1 MMTAEKPGRC
11 NLRGGAFSFSNP
23 INLINLINLINPHNP
38 TNHIARSAARSRQ
51 LQTLA
56 TPSIVKSR

>member
-23 INLINLINLINPHNP
+23 INLINLINPHNP